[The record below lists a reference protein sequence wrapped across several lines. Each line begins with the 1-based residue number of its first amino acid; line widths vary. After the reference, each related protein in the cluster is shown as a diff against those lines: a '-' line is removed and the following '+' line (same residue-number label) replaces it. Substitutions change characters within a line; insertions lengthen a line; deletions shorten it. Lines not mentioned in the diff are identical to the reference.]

1 MTDRPEE
8 PQAENAGASPE
19 ADPASL
25 ALARTQRV
33 VAQLAKHLKIDLSD
47 ENQRNAVIA
56 RLKTAGSRASETPV
70 WAKIAALYP
79 AVKPKI
85 TPQYI
90 QEALNAYR
98 AIDALATNPDWPV
111 TTNPRQNVRSPTP

>member
-1 MTDRPEE
+1 MTDRP
-8 PQAENAGASPE
+8 QKLHAGNAGAPPG

-25 ALARTQRV
+25 ALARTQWAAV
-33 VAQLAKHLKIDLSD
+33 QLAKHLKIDLSD

-56 RLKTAGSRASETPV
+56 RLRAAGSHATETPV

-79 AVKPKI
+79 VAKPKI
-85 TPQYI
+85 TPQYV

-98 AIDALATNPDWPV
+98 AIDTLTTNPD
-111 TTNPRQNVRSPTP
+111 

>member
-1 MTDRPEE
+1 MTGLPKK
-8 PQAENAGASPE
+8 PHAGNVGAPPG

-25 ALARTQRV
+25 ALARTQWAA
-33 VAQLAKHLKIDLSD
+33 AQLAKHLKIDLSD

-56 RLKTAGSRASETPV
+56 RFRTAGSRASETSL

-79 AVKPKI
+79 VAKPKI
-85 TPQYI
+85 TPQYV

-98 AIDALATNPDWPV
+98 AIDTLPTNPD
-111 TTNPRQNVRSPTP
+111 